1 MEHRS
6 CPRENTRLLPFC
18 LEERER
24 EVGRRKARE
33 SQISEVSRKIFPCPG
48 GDMLEKQHFILK
60 KYLD

>member
-18 LEERER
+18 SDCLTGRLEESQREPDFR
-24 EVGRRKARE
+24 
-33 SQISEVSRKIFPCPG
+33 SRKTFPCPG
-48 GDMLEKQHFILK
+48 GDMLEKQYYILK